1 LRTVFGPVHLDAAKG
16 HRRLASWTVLPLGSI
31 DREYHLPRID
41 FGQTLLFSPRDGLAK
56 AKKRTV
62 SASRTSSRSRR
73 PQ

>member
-1 LRTVFGPVHLDAAKG
+1 
-16 HRRLASWTVLPLGSI
+16 VLPLGSI

-62 SASRTSSRSRR
+62 SAQQDILSFTSS
-73 PQ
+73 P